1 MVRKMM
7 LIALLHTPL
16 KVNTSNN
23 FFLPQFIRFGVDFF
37 NFELTHPALQTP
49 TDNDRSDR
57 FL

>member
-1 MVRKMM
+1 M

-16 KVNTSNN
+16 KVNTPNN

-49 TDNDRSDR
+49 TDNDQSDR